1 MAKVEIY
8 TTRSCPYCVK
18 AKALLDR
25 KEVDYTEIDITGDDE
40 GRIKLVERSGGQRS
54 VPQIFIND
62 NLVPGGSDGLY
73 ALEGEG
79 KLDEMLNG

>member
-8 TTRSCPYCVK
+8 TTQTCPYCVK
-18 AKALLDR
+18 AKGLLER
-25 KEVDYTEIDITGDDE
+25 KGVEYTEIDVGSDDE
-40 GRIKLVERSGGQRS
+40 ARIKLVEKAGGART

-62 NLVPGGSDGLY
+62 NLVQGGSDGLHK
-73 ALEGEG
+73 LDDEG